1 MGLSLGHLVII
12 LIVVLLIFGPGRLSK
27 VMNEFGKGV
36 KSLRDGMKDETDTSA
51 ATREEKVREDK
62 RLTDQRAMDARS
74 AERQFQDDQT
84 PRS

>member
-36 KSLRDGMKDETDTSA
+36 RSLRDGMKDETDTA
-51 ATREEKVREDK
+51 ADAGAKIEEK
-62 RLTDQRAMDARS
+62 RLTDQRALDRREADAR
-74 AERQFQDDQT
+74 RQSQDDQI
-84 PRS
+84 PRG

>member
-36 KSLRDGMKDETDTSA
+36 KSLRDGMKDETEEA
-51 ATREEKVREDK
+51 AAAQKREAEK
-62 RLTDQRAMDARS
+62 RLTDQRPMEAR
-74 AERQFQDDQT
+74 ERLRAQDDT
-84 PRS
+84 LPRG